1 MIFFKTK
8 FHQLREARG
17 LTLNDIAR
25 ECKCSKQTV
34 QKWEKHPTLKPRP
47 AKIPVLAKLLHC
59 SENELAQ
66 YGPFEKALD
75 SLNEESEQIKGLLF
89 GADVGDEI
97 NNIRRSVQWREDLSE
112 RDPNYASLLADE
124 NAEIQENLCSM
135 FRKISR
141 ALNVAD
147 LPEDALDDFR
157 FGLLRALIKSDMSPE
172 EKNKALQIVE
182 KFGQEN

>member
-17 LTLNDIAR
+17 LTLNNIAR

-75 SLNEESEQIKGLLF
+75 SLNERHEQIQNMLF

-97 NNIRRSVQWREDLSE
+97 DMIE
-112 RDPNYASLLADE
+112 RALDSRDRISSSDPDYENELAEE
-124 NAEIQENLCSM
+124 NAEIRENLHSI
-135 FRKISR
+135 FRKMSR

>member
-1 MIFFKTK
+1 MIFNKIK
-8 FHQLREARG
+8 FQELRES
-17 LTLNDIAR
+17 
-25 ECKCSKQTV
+25 SKLSLDDVAKACGVSKPTV
-34 QKWEKHPTLKPRP
+34 QRWEKKPNFQP
-47 AKIPVLAKLLHC
+47 LPKKIPLICKALHC
-59 SENELAQ
+59 QESDIVK
-66 YGPFEKALD
+66 YGPMEKALD
-75 SLNEESEQIKGLLF
+75 SLNERHEQIQNMLF

-97 NNIRRSVQWREDLSE
+97 DMIE
-112 RDPNYASLLADE
+112 RALDSRDRISSSDPDYENELAEE
-124 NAEIQENLCSM
+124 NAEIRENLHSI
-135 FRKISR
+135 FRKMSK

>member
-8 FHQLREARG
+8 LKEIRESRG
-17 LTLNDIAR
+17 LTLSQVANACNVSQSMVSR
-25 ECKCSKQTV
+25 
-34 QKWEKHPTLKPRP
+34 WEKEGKSCPLP
-47 AKIPVLAKLLHC
+47 AKIPKLAALLHC
-59 SENELAQ
+59 SESDLAQ
-66 YGPFEKALD
+66 FGPMEKALD
-75 SLNEESEQIKGLLF
+75 SLNERHEQIQNMFF

-97 NNIRRSVQWREDLSE
+97 DMIE
-112 RDPNYASLLADE
+112 RALDSRDRISSSDPDYENELAEE
-124 NAEIQENLCSM
+124 NAEIRENLHSI
-135 FRKISR
+135 FRKMSR